1 MGSFLIGPY
10 LINGH
15 LLTIKLWILLG
26 SINVCI
32 SHSGYKHF
40 LVGKEHN
47 LHHRL
52 SKHNYGQ
59 GLYLMDKLFG
69 TYKLF

>member
-10 LINGH
+10 LFNGH
-15 LLTIKLWILLG
+15 LLTIKLWIILT
-26 SINVCI
+26 SIGVCI

-59 GLYLMDKLFG
+59 GLYLMDKIFG